1 MDVFSGLSRRPG
13 PRADRPLAW
22 FADLP
27 LAACIYGP
35 AALAGLVLPYALLPS
50 AGRPARAG
58 ARVRAG
64 PGAGAPLRAHLLGV
78 AAAHAGLA
86 AAVTAAGAK
95 SGFLPAGWALC
106 ALAAAA
112 VAPDQARRPPR
123 ARAPAGSRAARQ
135 PCTQARRPQATGLAA
150 AGSRRALRPARG
162 PAYVCRPREAPA
174 RKRGR
179 EKRARASPRAA
190 GAEPGAHGGGGG
202 GVRAG
207 AGGGRAARDRAARVC
222 AGAHQHPGAPHAAAP
237 LPARARGCHAKALP
251 GVHAA
256 RVPQCVGSFSH

>member
-1 MDVFSGLSRRPG
+1 MDVFLGLSRRPV
-13 PRADRPLAW
+13 PRAERPLAW

-50 AGRPARAG
+50 ACRPARAG
-58 ARVRAG
+58 ARARAG

-112 VAPDQARRPPR
+112 VAPDQARRPSLFHT
-123 ARAPAGSRAARQ
+123 PAGSRGAQ
-135 PCTQARRPQATGLAA
+135 YPCT
-150 AGSRRALRPARG
+150 G
-162 PAYVCRPREAPA
+162 PSVC
-174 RKRGR
+174 K
-179 EKRARASPRAA
+179 
-190 GAEPGAHGGGGG
+190 
-202 GVRAG
+202 
-207 AGGGRAARDRAARVC
+207 
-222 AGAHQHPGAPHAAAP
+222 
-237 LPARARGCHAKALP
+237 
-251 GVHAA
+251 
-256 RVPQCVGSFSH
+256 